1 MRNLNSTDHF
11 LSQIDK
17 GLRTLM
23 VKSNTRNTASP
34 ANKVE
39 STPDLNENDKKISAR
54 LMRVNHAGEIAAQ
67 GLYHGHSLMAKD
79 EKIKQNFNQ
88 SAQEE
93 EAHLS
98 WCEQRLDELQDRPS
112 IFTPVWYLGSYA
124 MGAAVGVLG
133 DKWSLGFV
141 SETEKQVVKHLDKHL
156 SRLPKDDIKSRE
168 ILLKMREDE
177 AMHDKNAQA
186 AGAYELPQP
195 AKTLMNAV
203 SKIMT
208 KTSYWI

>member
-1 MRNLNSTDHF
+1 MRSYNTIDHF

-17 GLRTLM
+17 GLRTLI
-23 VKSNTRNTASP
+23 VRPNAKTSPSP
-34 ANKVE
+34 ADQINSKTE
-39 STPDLNENDKKISAR
+39 LSENGKKLSAR

-67 GLYHGHSLMAKD
+67 GLYHGHMLMAKD
-79 EKIKQNFNQ
+79 KSIKQIFNQ
-88 SAQEE
+88 SAEEE

-98 WCEQRLDELQDRPS
+98 WCEKRLDELQDRPS
-112 IFTPVWYLGSYA
+112 VFTPVWYLGSYA

-133 DKWSLGFV
+133 DKWSLGFI

-156 SRLPKDDIKSRE
+156 SRLPEDDIKSRE
-168 ILLKMREDE
+168 VLLKIREDE
-177 AMHDKNAQA
+177 AMHDKNALA

-195 AKTLMNAV
+195 AKTLMAAV